1 MHISNLRCMLIHRS
15 DINHKECYVSIY
27 LVLRRRCYAKGLEK
41 LISEFIIFLINF
53 YNQRNIF
60 EKRRKKGKI
69 INMNDED
76 MIGEETIKNSR
87 GGSNSNLPGVG
98 PPPVGHQYPDGL
110 PR

>member
-1 MHISNLRCMLIHRS
+1 
-15 DINHKECYVSIY
+15 
-27 LVLRRRCYAKGLEK
+27 
-41 LISEFIIFLINF
+41 
-53 YNQRNIF
+53 
-60 EKRRKKGKI
+60 
-69 INMNDED
+69 MNDED